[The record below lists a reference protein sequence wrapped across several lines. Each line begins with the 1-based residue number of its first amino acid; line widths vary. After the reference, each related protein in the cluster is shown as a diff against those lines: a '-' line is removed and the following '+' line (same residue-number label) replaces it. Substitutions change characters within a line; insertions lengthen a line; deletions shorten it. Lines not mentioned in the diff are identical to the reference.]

1 MTDGELPVSARFE
14 GVMGGKGNKA
24 RIEVAPAVIEL
35 LQAGH
40 TPAVRVT
47 VNGFEYRSVVRFQHG
62 VHFVS
67 HTMSDRKISGL
78 SVGDPIAVTLV
89 ALNPS

>member
-24 RIEVAPAVIEL
+24 RIEVAPAVIEQ

-40 TPAVRVT
+40 TPDARVT
-47 VNGFEYRSVVRFQHG
+47 VNGFEYTWVIHR
-62 VHFVS
+62 
-67 HTMSDRKISGL
+67 
-78 SVGDPIAVTLV
+78 
-89 ALNPS
+89 